1 MFCEN
6 CGRKLEDGQTT
17 CPICNAS
24 EVDAD
29 VKPETQEVVIES
41 APVEEPIAFAEE
53 PVVSEDDP
61 KGTFCSKCGKA
72 NETESRFCEV
82 CGNPLV
88 TEEAPKQS
96 QEPVMPVSAPKKA
109 PKKPMK
115 KATKIIIC
123 AVLALIIAGLGVI
136 CFAHWDYVKNAVT
149 RLFTSPEQ
157 YLATVVDE
165 NIDDM
170 TGGIAAEL
178 AKFGNQ
184 WTDGYSESG
193 EVEITIGNQFA
204 PMLEDFTGED
214 IAPYIDWLDNI
225 SVVLRADMKD
235 NNIGMDQQYKING
248 VDLLNLDYLIDY
260 DDLTY
265 YIGFPDYNPTYLKL
279 VIATDDYSMQQM
291 QDAYAI
297 MTDILECIPDEAT
310 TQRILSRYV
319 KCVMKNLGSV
329 SETETTLTVEDVSQK
344 VTVLTADIS
353 ERDFL
358 QLCKALVSTLKDD
371 GDLEQVIEGMESMTG
386 MSYSD
391 FKGAMEIA
399 LEELNQVGSTS
410 DETGMTYRLYVD
422 AKGKPAGG
430 ALEIQGVDFEWY
442 NVFSGNNAGAM
453 ISAKF
458 PGGNAEW
465 SGTTHNG
472 SGKYALKVMNMTVL
486 ECLTEGITKDYKQGT
501 VTLFIN
507 EEFASM
513 SEIDALSDFQLKLS
527 WNVISETEGTS
538 SIGLYYKDGLCIDI
552 TAAEKVNETADVS
565 IPENTLTVDM
575 MYPDEEA
582 MAEWLA
588 NFDMEQLFSN
598 LRKIGLPEELVAT
611 LETEYNNATNPA
623 ELLPYE
629 EWLLTMPEETLEMF
643 TEEELLELYLIYLEG
658 FETQIAVSKE
668 PAIELP

>member
-6 CGRKLEDGQTT
+6 CGRKLEDGQTS
-17 CPICNAS
+17 CPICVAQ
-24 EVDAD
+24 EVNTNTEIPAT
-29 VKPETQEVVIES
+29 EEVVIES
-41 APVEEPIAFAEE
+41 APVEEPVTFAEA
-53 PVVSEDDP
+53 P
-61 KGTFCSKCGKA
+61 KGTVCSKCGKA
-72 NETESRFCEV
+72 NESGSRFCEV

-88 TEEAPKQS
+88 TEETSNQP
-96 QEPVMPVSAPKKA
+96 QEPETPVFAPQKA

-115 KATKIIIC
+115 KSTKIIIC
-123 AVLALIIAGLGVI
+123 AVLALIIAGVGVI

-149 RLFTSPEQ
+149 KLFTSPEQ
-157 YLATVVDE
+157 YLATVVDN
-165 NIDDM
+165 NIDDA
-170 TGGIAAEL
+170 TGDIAEAL
-178 AKFGNQ
+178 AKFGKQ

-193 EVEITIGNQFA
+193 ELEITVGDQLA

-214 IAPYIDWLDNI
+214 IAPYIDWLDTI
-225 SVVLRADMKD
+225 SVTMKADMKD
-235 NNIGMDQQYKING
+235 STIALDQQYKING
-248 VDLLNLDYLIDY
+248 VDLLKLDYLMNY
-260 DDLTY
+260 DNLTY
-265 YIGFPDYNPTYLKL
+265 YFGFPDYNPTYLKL
-279 VIATDDYSMQQM
+279 VAAMDDYSIQQM
-291 QDAYAI
+291 QDTYAI
-297 MTDILECIPDEAT
+297 MTEILECIPDEET

-344 VTVLTADIS
+344 VTVLTAEIS
-353 ERDFL
+353 EQDFL

-371 GDLEQVIEGMESMTG
+371 SDLEQVIEDIESLTG

-391 FKGAMEIA
+391 FKEAMDGA

-410 DETGMTYRLYVD
+410 DETVMTYRLYVD

-442 NVFSGNNAGAM
+442 NVFSSNNAGAM

-501 VTLFIN
+501 VTLFVN

-513 SEIDALSDFQLKLS
+513 AGIEELSDFQFKLS
-527 WNVISETEGTS
+527 WNMISETEGTS
-538 SIGLYYKDGLCIDI
+538 SIGVYYKDGLCLDI
-552 TAAEKVNETADVS
+552 TAAEKINETVDLA
-565 IPENTLTVDM
+565 IPENTLTLDM
-575 MYPDEEA
+575 MYPDETA

-588 NFDMEQLFSN
+588 AFDMEPLFSN

-611 LETEYNNATNPA
+611 LEAEFDNATKQ
-623 ELLPYE
+623 EEVLDYE
-629 EWLLTMPEETLEMF
+629 AWLLTLPEEDLELF
-643 TEEELLELYLIYLEG
+643 TEEELMELYLTYLEG
-658 FETQIAVSKE
+658 FETEMAVAKE